1 MGYSGMMNL
10 NSKVCSEKKKS
21 ENKIKDPE
29 KSCRKLK
36 QWLHWTGLEPRDGS
50 LIIWKPPISG
60 GEPTFPSSLV
70 SGHWGWITVTLKWIA
85 KAQSWRTRDRSVT
98 SFEPQVTRKKTI
110 SPNLLV
116 QLLLWKR
123 EQNAASSPTEWW
135 GIFLIVSPLESLNL
149 HVSHWPTQPSC
160 DSY

>member
-1 MGYSGMMNL
+1 MVNL
-10 NSKVCSEKKKS
+10 SSKVCSEKKKS

-29 KSCRKLK
+29 KSCMNLK

-70 SGHWGWITVTLKWIA
+70 SGH
-85 KAQSWRTRDRSVT
+85 R
-98 SFEPQVTRKKTI
+98 PQVTSKKTI

-135 GIFLIVSPLESLNL
+135 GIFDFLLV
-149 HVSHWPTQPSC
+149 C
-160 DSY
+160 